1 MCKVCERTDPFEAFL
16 HGCLNQ
22 LLDIEVKLMNPFCR
36 FGTVKSVNYVKY
48 GDNHASTTESCEAH
62 KIAASAGDGQQ
73 SIGDRTNEK
82 RESLEEVT
90 DHQSVGGNGLDFPS
104 EAKEAEE
111 IGKGNNISDNKP
123 AGDTMGDEPCQ
134 LGKVDYNMDVEDL
147 ARDSKWETFSL
158 EIPKQSDALKDDL
171 CCHDDRVASDIQNNE
186 MSAENKLSAEEFNL
200 EEVNRNSQETSA
212 GQDGEVETQPD
223 AIDNGNNDKK
233 NQNLSQ
239 IFEPGCVFVEYR
251 RTEASC
257 TAAHCL
263 HGRLFDDRIVTVE
276 YVPLDV
282 YRARFPK

>member
-123 AGDTMGDEPCQ
+123 AGDTMGDEPCST
-134 LGKVDYNMDVEDL
+134 L
-147 ARDSKWETFSL
+147 R
-158 EIPKQSDALKDDL
+158 
-171 CCHDDRVASDIQNNE
+171 
-186 MSAENKLSAEEFNL
+186 
-200 EEVNRNSQETSA
+200 
-212 GQDGEVETQPD
+212 
-223 AIDNGNNDKK
+223 
-233 NQNLSQ
+233 
-239 IFEPGCVFVEYR
+239 
-251 RTEASC
+251 
-257 TAAHCL
+257 
-263 HGRLFDDRIVTVE
+263 
-276 YVPLDV
+276 
-282 YRARFPK
+282 